1 MIVNKLREQFFKVWY
16 WYISSVDKN
25 ADIIFMNYGYSNN
38 MKVDLNAKDEKNR
51 YSIQLYH
58 HTVSSVDLSGKHV
71 LEVGCGRGGGLS
83 YINRYLKPETCTG
96 IDLNNKAIRF
106 CNKHYKENNISFVQ
120 GDAQNL
126 PFEANSFDVVVN
138 VESSHRYPENEL
150 FFSEVYRVLKP
161 GGHFLFTDFR
171 DDNKVGEL
179 DSQLN
184 NCNLFAESKND
195 ITEYV
200 LEALTIATPER
211 ENLIKKIAPKLLHN
225 LSKKFAATVGTPTYN
240 KFRTK
245 KFRYLHYV
253 MRKQEKETGETLF
266 VSPRIRRSYVPAITS
281 LNSSS

>member
-1 MIVNKLREQFFKVWY
+1 MIANKLRNQFFRVWY

-25 ADIIFMNYGYSNN
+25 AEIVFMNYGYSNN
-38 MKVDLNAKDEKNR
+38 MEVDLNVKDEKNR

-58 HTVSSVDLSGKHV
+58 HTVSPVNLNGKHV

-96 IDLNNKAIRF
+96 IDLNNKAVQF
-106 CNKHYKENNISFVQ
+106 CRRHYKENNISFVR
-120 GDAQNL
+120 GDAQSL

-161 GGHFLFTDFR
+161 GGHFMFTDFR
-171 DDNKVGEL
+171 DDHKIDEL
-179 DSQLN
+179 EYQLN
-184 NCNLFAESKND
+184 NSNLNIENKND

-211 ENLIKKIAPKLLHN
+211 ENLIKKLAPKLLHN

-240 KFRTK
+240 KFLTK

-253 MRKQEKETGETLF
+253 MRKRETETEKNLA
-266 VSPRIRRSYVPAITS
+266 VNPRFLKS
-281 LNSSS
+281 